1 MAADD
6 HSVRA
11 FFEQYAHGRT
21 TRNVELIVSQYADP
35 FMVGDP
41 NGPRVATK
49 AVVLALFP
57 TWLERLKAQGHTST
71 ELRYL
76 ESTDL
81 GGYYRLVRA
90 QLVWCFDRPAA
101 ARIELPVDSTFILCV
116 KDHVLSIAV
125 QLEREDFRDV
135 LRSHGIVMEQT

>member
-6 HSVRA
+6 PRVRA
-11 FFEQYAHGRT
+11 FFEQYARGRT
-21 TRNVELIVSQYADP
+21 TRDVELIASQYADP

-71 ELRYL
+71 ELRSL

-81 GGYYRLVRA
+81 GGYYRLARA

-101 ARIELPVDSTFILCV
+101 RVELPVDSTFILCV
-116 KDHVLSIAV
+116 KDQTLSIAV